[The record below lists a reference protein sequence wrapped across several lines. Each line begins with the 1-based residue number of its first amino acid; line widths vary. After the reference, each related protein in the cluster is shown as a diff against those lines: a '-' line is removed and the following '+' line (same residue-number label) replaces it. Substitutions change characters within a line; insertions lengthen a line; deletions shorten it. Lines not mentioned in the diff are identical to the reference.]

1 MAYNIVAGRDTL
13 YTREIELTFKRH
25 VMSAEHE
32 DVAHREIGRHFF
44 IDYIA
49 NLWYNI
55 LYDIA
60 KG

>member
-1 MAYNIVAGRDTL
+1 
-13 YTREIELTFKRH
+13 
-25 VMSAEHE
+25 MSAEHE

-55 LYDIA
+55 LQAGLFPNGKIEAQIKHKRKSLDE
-60 KG
+60 KMQGKHK